1 MLYCN
6 FRGCAVSTALNFGLD
21 INLKLSRFSFEK
33 VSIKLLACSLPL
45 LLNPDKSKLSK
56 SVNPITEIEQD
67 AVYNSNIIKDI
78 NYTSRDLKGNEYIL
92 IAKEGEIDLDNSDII
107 FLTDVTAYIKLVKN
121 SELIVIT
128 SNYGKYNTINYDT
141 IFSKNV
147 KIDYV
152 DNIITGDY
160 LDFSMLNNLLIISR
174 NVVYKNLENTMKADV
189 LEFDTKTKNT
199 KIYMYDSKKQV
210 VINNLK

>member
-1 MLYCN
+1 MKKKIFIKIVL
-6 FRGCAVSTALNFGLD
+6 
-21 INLKLSRFSFEK
+21 ILSLIIITWFIYSEYFKE
-33 VSIKLLACSLPL
+33 
-45 LLNPDKSKLSK
+45 DKSELSK
-56 SVNPITEIEQD
+56 PVSPTTEIEED

-92 IAKEGEIDLDNSDII
+92 LAKEGEIDLDNSNII

-160 LDFSMLNNLLIISR
+160 LDFSMIKSLLIVSR

-189 LEFDTKTKNT
+189 IELDTTTKDTK
-199 KIYMYDSKKQV
+199 IFMYDSDEQV
-210 VINNLK
+210 NVTNIK

>member
-1 MLYCN
+1 MKKKI
-6 FRGCAVSTALNFGLD
+6 F
-21 INLKLSRFSFEK
+21 LKVLLILSLIIITLFVYSEYFK
-33 VSIKLLACSLPL
+33 KNKSL
-45 LLNPDKSKLSK
+45 LSK
-56 SVNPITEIEQD
+56 PLNITTEIDEE

-92 IAKEGEIDLDNSDII
+92 VAKEGEIDLDNSDII
-107 FLTDVTAYIKLVKN
+107 FLTNVTAYIKLIKN

-160 LDFSMLNNLLIISR
+160 LDFSMMKNLLIISR

-189 LEFDTKTKNT
+189 IELDTKTKDT
-199 KIYMYDSKKQV
+199 KIFMYNSNEQV
-210 VINNLK
+210 NVTNIK

>member
-1 MLYCN
+1 MKKKI
-6 FRGCAVSTALNFGLD
+6 F
-21 INLKLSRFSFEK
+21 LKVLLILSLIIITWFVYSEYFK
-33 VSIKLLACSLPL
+33 KNKSL
-45 LLNPDKSKLSK
+45 LSK
-56 SVNPITEIEQD
+56 PLNITTEIDEE

-92 IAKEGEIDLDNSDII
+92 VAKEGEIDLDNSDII
-107 FLTDVTAYIKLVKN
+107 FLTNVTAYIKLIKN

-160 LDFSMLNNLLIISR
+160 LDFSMMKNLLIISR
-174 NVVYKNLENTMKADV
+174 NVVYKNLKNTMKADV
-189 LEFDTKTKNT
+189 LELDTTTKDTK
-199 KIYMYDSKKQV
+199 IFMYNSNEQV
-210 VINNLK
+210 NVTNIK

>member
-1 MLYCN
+1 MTKKNFLKIML
-6 FRGCAVSTALNFGLD
+6 
-21 INLKLSRFSFEK
+21 ILSLIILTFFVYFKYFKE
-33 VSIKLLACSLPL
+33 
-45 LLNPDKSKLSK
+45 DKSKLSK
-56 SVNPITEIEQD
+56 PVNPTTETAEET
-67 AVYNSNIIKDI
+67 VYNSNIIKDI
-78 NYTSRDLKGNEYIL
+78 NYTSRDLKDNEYIL
-92 IAKEGEIDLDNSDII
+92 IAKEGEIDLDNNDII

-160 LDFSMLNNLLIISR
+160 LDFSMMKNLLIVSR

-189 LEFDTKTKNT
+189 IKLDTTTKDTK
-199 KIYMYDSKKQV
+199 IFMYNSNEQV
-210 VINNLK
+210 NVTNIK

>member
-1 MLYCN
+1 MKKSYFLKVLLILSIIILTWFVYSKYFKKN
-6 FRGCAVSTALNFGLD
+6 E
-21 INLKLSRFSFEK
+21 NL
-33 VSIKLLACSLPL
+33 
-45 LLNPDKSKLSK
+45 LSK
-56 SVNPITEIEQD
+56 PMNSTILNEEDV
-67 AVYNSNIIKDI
+67 VYKSNIIKDI

-92 IAKEGEIDLDNSDII
+92 VAKEGEIDLDNSDII
-107 FLTDVTAYIKLVKN
+107 FLTDVIAYIKLIKN

-160 LDFSMLNNLLIISR
+160 LDFSMMKNLLIISR
-174 NVVYKNLENTMKADV
+174 NVIYKNIENTMKADV
-189 LEFDTKTKNT
+189 IELDTTTKDT
-199 KIYMYDSKKQV
+199 KIYMYNSSEQV
-210 VINNLK
+210 NVTNIK

>member
-1 MLYCN
+1 MTKKTLVKIVLILSLMLITWFVYSEY
-6 FRGCAVSTALNFGLD
+6 F
-21 INLKLSRFSFEK
+21 KE
-33 VSIKLLACSLPL
+33 
-45 LLNPDKSKLSK
+45 DKSKLSK
-56 SVNPITEIEQD
+56 PINSTSEIEEE

-107 FLTDVTAYIKLVKN
+107 FLTGVTAYIKLVKN

-160 LDFSMLNNLLIISR
+160 LDFSMMKNLLIVSR
-174 NVVYKNLENTMKADV
+174 NVVYKNLENIMRADV
-189 LEFDTKTKNT
+189 IELDTTTKDTK
-199 KIYMYDSKKQV
+199 IFMYNSNEQV
-210 VINNLK
+210 NLTNIK